1 MKKWFYC
8 SKFQKF
14 YSRNTPLSNIWKF
27 LSNNEFLYKELEKN
41 KLIINI
47 RQLIKL
53 YDDEKD
59 QIFKY
64 DRQWKKWLIYKGKFM
79 KNYLLYTLKMKWK
92 FSMNK
97 KIIYKY

>member
-1 MKKWFYC
+1 M
-8 SKFQKF
+8 
-14 YSRNTPLSNIWKF
+14 N
-27 LSNNEFLYKELEKN
+27 FLYKELEKN

-64 DRQWKKWLIYKGKFM
+64 DRQ
-79 KNYLLYTLKMKWK
+79 
-92 FSMNK
+92 
-97 KIIYKY
+97 